1 MVMSSNDVQLSGAAI
16 DALQQGKVIE
26 AIKLVRTEHALGL
39 KEAKDV
45 VDAYVRNHPE
55 LQDALTRASDE
66 GKRKLGFWLAI
77 VIGIGLLAWFLYRP
91 K

>member
-1 MVMSSNDVQLSGAAI
+1 LSGAAL

-26 AIKLVRTEHALGL
+26 AIKLVRTEQSLGL

-45 VDAYVRNHPE
+45 VDAYVRTHPE
-55 LQDALTRASDE
+55 SQDALRRASDE
-66 GKRKLGFWLAI
+66 GKRKLGFWLGIAI
-77 VIGIGLLAWFLYRP
+77 GTGLLAWFLYRP